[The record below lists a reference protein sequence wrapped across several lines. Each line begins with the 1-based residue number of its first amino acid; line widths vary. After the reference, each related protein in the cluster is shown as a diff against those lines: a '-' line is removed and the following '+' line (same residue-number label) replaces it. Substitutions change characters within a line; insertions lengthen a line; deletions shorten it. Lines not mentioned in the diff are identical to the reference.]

1 MSQKYHNKLIQF
13 HDKSFYC
20 VRFADRN
27 KSVVYLDYRLDVVP
41 SSVLQQLVETI
52 KTKYTQLLKRLS
64 FQPVL
69 HDWCNKGR
77 GICYSL
83 CGMVHIKEPLLL
95 IEKE

>member
-1 MSQKYHNKLIQF
+1 MT
-13 HDKSFYC
+13 KSFYC
-20 VRFADRN
+20 VRFADKN
-27 KSVVYLDYRLDVVP
+27 KSFVVYLGYRLYVAP

-52 KTKYTQLLKRLS
+52 KTKYTQLLKLLS